1 MADVKIINHKTNQVF
16 SPESFTEATK
26 EFWRTHKDLAVEKFN
41 KKGESMG
48 YVMKPL
54 TVEKFC
60 EWCEMSIEVFR
71 YFETQAEYKDA
82 CELLK
87 TKIYARTME
96 GGLLGDFNATLTQ
109 KMMEQHS
116 PKVYNNTGSIAGVGT
131 IRVIAM
137 PASTIKDIEMFE
149 QKHMIEEEKKAHRDS
164 STLVDFEPVDAVEVK

>member
-26 EFWRTHKDLAVEKFN
+26 EFWRTHKDLAIEKVN
-41 KKGESMG
+41 KKTQDVT
-48 YVMKPL
+48 YIMKPL

-71 YFETQAEYKDA
+71 YLETQAEYKDA
-82 CELLK
+82 CEILK
-87 TKIYARTME
+87 TKIYARAME
-96 GGLLGDFNATLTQ
+96 GGMIGDYNATLTQ

-131 IRVIAM
+131 IRVISM
-137 PASTIKDIEMFE
+137 PASTIKEIEDFE
-149 QKHMIEEEKKAHRDS
+149 KRHMIEEAKLKERNNTA
-164 STLVDFEPVDAVEVK
+164 LVNFETIDAVEVK